1 MASLLSFEVLPALN
15 EGDESI
21 SLSDILNLRDSSLTE
36 EELWAVCYE
45 CCIAMQ
51 VIIESLNISSY
62 CWCQLIE

>member
-21 SLSDILNLRDSSLTE
+21 SLSDILNLRDTSLTE

-51 VIIESLNISSY
+51 VSKIKSQFNTM
-62 CWCQLIE
+62 